1 MDPALHLDRALGRL
15 GDGQGRIFAPKARAW
30 RHGEQPV
37 GGEAASLLEA
47 VHWLQHDSGHPCRV
61 PVGVVGPRQASSP
74 QIETARRL
82 GAWLGRLG
90 LVVLCGGRQGVMEAV
105 CRGVAQCGGVSVG
118 LLPDAHWTAA
128 NPYVGIPLATGIG
141 EARNA
146 LIARAAL
153 CLLAIGGNHGTM
165 SEMAFAQQFGRPVFG
180 LEDAP
185 PVPGTVR
192 VADADAALHAVARVV
207 LALPEAAPAAPAEG
221 RAGVAAR

>member
-15 GDGQGRIFAPKARAW
+15 ADGQGRIFTPKARAW

-37 GGEAASLLEA
+37 GGEAVSLLEA

-105 CRGVAQCGGVSVG
+105 CRGVAAENGLSIG
-118 LLPDAHWTAA
+118 LLPDDHWDKA
-128 NPYVGIPLATGIG
+128 NSFVSVPLASGIG
-141 EARNA
+141 VARNA
-146 LIARAAL
+146 VIARASL
-153 CLLAIGGNHGTM
+153 CLIAVGGGHGTL
-165 SEMAFAQQFGRPVFG
+165 SEIAFGLQFGRPVFALARAPNVAG
-180 LEDAP
+180 VRALDDWPAVEDA
-185 PVPGTVR
+185 VC
-192 VADADAALHAVARVV
+192 RVV
-207 LALPEAAPAAPAEG
+207 LALDAPAG
-221 RAGVAAR
+221 